1 MYSRKLALSLA
12 KQYRTCPP
20 KEIREKSSNLGNL
33 DQHLAI
39 CPYCST
45 QGPKG
50 PDPWENLYA
59 KLHEVYSAYSSSRKE
74 GPVLAG
80 QLRPVRPD
88 RGRWRDGYFYNPP
101 FVLVLTDA
109 GSVSDYIL
117 VAQTYHDIH
126 LAGPGDLILTEEQ
139 ISIGPL
145 FVEPWNTYTLKA
157 ASLGPPLCQVSHEI
171 TGAVKALENDPEAY
185 PAWAMTLKPLTEHD
199 ARIYFREL
207 EVEVGYTFSIEAVE
221 ELVSMLESPGLE
233 LVYSS
238 EGELRH
244 SMREIVPGIRW
255 PKQVDTTEMIL
266 ATARFPTAQLRLAA
280 NDTDQAKSTTN
291 LVGVEQGKI
300 KRLEPVPMVIYGS
313 GLDRSDHFTIDGR
326 VLEIPAG
333 LSGSRFVCFLLPEHV
348 APIAPEDCQWDENTG
363 SFLACFE
370 GVRELE
376 GKLAAA
382 VVFSLSEE

>member
-1 MYSRKLALSLA
+1 MYSRKIALSLA

-20 KEIREKSSNLGNL
+20 KEIREKSSNLENL
-33 DQHLAI
+33 DRHLAV
-39 CPYCST
+39 CPYCS
-45 QGPKG
+45 GKNLKDPE
-50 PDPWENLYA
+50 PWENLSA
-59 KLHEVYSAYSSSRKE
+59 KLREVYSAYYPDRKE
-74 GPVLAG
+74 EPVLAG
-80 QLRPVRPD
+80 QLRPIRPD
-88 RGRWRDGYFYNPP
+88 QGRWRDGYFYNPP

-109 GSVSDYIL
+109 DSVSDYIP
-117 VAQTYHDIH
+117 VAQTYHDIL

-139 ISIGPL
+139 VSIGPF

-157 ASLGPPLCQVSHEI
+157 ATLGPPLGRVSHEI
-171 TGAVKALENDPEAY
+171 TDVVKALENDPEAY
-185 PAWAMTLKPLTEHD
+185 PPWAMILRPFTEHD

-255 PKQVDTTEMIL
+255 PKQADTAEMIL
-266 ATARFPTAQLRLAA
+266 ATARFPTAHLRLAA
-280 NDTDQAKSTTN
+280 NHTDQTKSTAN

-313 GLDRSDHFTIDGR
+313 GPDDSDHFTIDGR

-333 LSGSRFVCFLLPEHV
+333 LSGSQFVCFLLPKKGD
-348 APIAPEDCQWDENTG
+348 PIVPEDCRWDENTG

-370 GVRELE
+370 GVLKLE
-376 GKLAAA
+376 GELAAA
-382 VVFSLSEE
+382 VVFLLSEE